1 LQSIATLRNHTAGY
15 ETLLLDIHIRNDRGE
30 PIARAAGLHLKLAR
44 KSAVVPEGSE
54 KSSKAASH
62 IALPNLKHLSP
73 AASEQQ
79 LIDFV
84 REHLRHVLNLE
95 PHQLED
101 PRRPLSE
108 VGMDSF
114 SATELTDHL
123 SQSTGLELPAT
134 LVYSHPNIQAI
145 AQQLLFLLNPVASD
159 EPANNGATDDVDE
172 IWSQTLDEIEN
183 LSPEA
188 LESEIA
194 KFVLDSP
201 EEESHR

>member
-1 LQSIATLRNHTAGY
+1 
-15 ETLLLDIHIRNDRGE
+15 
-30 PIARAAGLHLKLAR
+30 
-44 KSAVVPEGSE
+44 
-54 KSSKAASH
+54 
-62 IALPNLKHLSP
+62 
-73 AASEQQ
+73 
-79 LIDFV
+79 
-84 REHLRHVLNLE
+84 
-95 PHQLED
+95 
-101 PRRPLSE
+101 
-108 VGMDSF
+108 MDSF

-134 LVYSHPNIQAI
+134 LVYSHPNIRAI